1 MTYGKQRKKYHEDAS
16 MDESLKK
23 LWSIIKNYCPDNEQ
37 EKEDRERMLM
47 ALNAASKEILFRA
60 EPYHFTVSAMIFNE
74 TKDKIL
80 FAFHRI
86 YQSWAWLGGH
96 LDGDEDPLFAIKREI
111 QEECGLTALQIYGS
125 SISSLEILPVLDH
138 MKQDKVVPAH
148 QHFNVTYLFIG
159 NEKDMIRPKL
169 DENKAVAWIP
179 LSQLEK
185 KVKEQHMLP
194 IYHKII
200 KKALKNE

>member
-1 MTYGKQRKKYHEDAS
+1 

-23 LWSIIKNYCPDNEQ
+23 LWSIIKNYCPDDEQ
-37 EKEDRERMLM
+37 EKEDKEKMLM
-47 ALNAASKEILFRA
+47 AMKDASKEILFRA

-74 TKDKIL
+74 TKDKVL

-111 QEECGLTALQIYGS
+111 QEECGLTALQICGP
-125 SISSLEILPVLDH
+125 SIASLEILPVLEH
-138 MKQDKVVPAH
+138 MKHGKVVPAH
-148 QHFNVTYLFIG
+148 QHFNITYLFIG
-159 NEKDMIRPKL
+159 NEKEMIRPKL
-169 DENKAVAWIP
+169 DENKAVAWIS
-179 LSQLEK
+179 LSQLEEN
-185 KVKEQHMLP
+185 VKEKHMLP
-194 IYHKII
+194 IYYKII